1 MCNFLRI
8 IFVAVFMSAASS
20 SLFDFQRQFI
30 SRSAFF
36 SGSQKLWVVNVITS
50 YGRLKNYIQAWIFKI
65 LILHFV
71 WS

>member
-36 SGSQKLWVVNVITS
+36 PGPEN
-50 YGRLKNYIQAWIFKI
+50 
-65 LILHFV
+65 FV
-71 WS
+71 SLMWLPVMED